1 MKTNKPKLKTQRK
14 TRINIQLSQTLTMN
28 SAHDI
33 KILEYWIC
41 IYSLTEDVFKKV
53 FPGIKNF
60 AKYKQISNLQRKKN
74 IFEKKQNKNKTKQ
87 NKTQFSMVKSQLMV
101 YQKEQSL

>member
-14 TRINIQLSQTLTMN
+14 TRLNIQLSQTLTMN
-28 SAHDI
+28 AAHDI

-41 IYSLTEDVFKKV
+41 IYSLAEGVFKKV

-60 AKYKQISNLQRKKN
+60 VKYKQISNLQRKKKT
-74 IFEKKQNKNKTKQ
+74 FSKKNKKNKNKIKHNFQ
-87 NKTQFSMVKSQLMV
+87 WLKVN
-101 YQKEQSL
+101 

>member
-14 TRINIQLSQTLTMN
+14 TRLNIQLSQTLTMN
-28 SAHDI
+28 AAHDI

-41 IYSLTEDVFKKV
+41 IYSLAEGVFKKV

-60 AKYKQISNLQRKKN
+60 AKYKQISNLQRKKEHFRKKN
-74 IFEKKQNKNKTKQ
+74 KTNKKQNKTNG
-87 NKTQFSMVKSQLMV
+87 
-101 YQKEQSL
+101 